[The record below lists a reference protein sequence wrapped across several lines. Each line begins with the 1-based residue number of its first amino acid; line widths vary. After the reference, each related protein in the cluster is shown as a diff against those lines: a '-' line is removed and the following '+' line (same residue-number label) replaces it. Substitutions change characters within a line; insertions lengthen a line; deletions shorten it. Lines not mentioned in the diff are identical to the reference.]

1 MSSLIKVNLTFS
13 GGVELLFNNIKQKI
27 IEIPSTI
34 NPPKPTTMK
43 DLILWIKDNLLQE
56 RSELFVS
63 GNTVRP
69 GILVLINDTDWE
81 LEGELEYEIKDNDEI
96 NTVDASN
103 GSMLQGPFSEGFRS
117 LNENSNDAQWLPVIP
132 DRLKLELIKLLEIYY
147 NM

>member
-81 LEGELEYEIKDNDEI
+81 LEGELGYEIKDNDEI
-96 NTVDASN
+96 VFISTLHAMTDQSDRALAK
-103 GSMLQGPFSEGFRS
+103 GRMKRYIFWTRLIT
-117 LNENSNDAQWLPVIP
+117 WLTNVV
-132 DRLKLELIKLLEIYY
+132 ES
-147 NM
+147 

>member
-81 LEGELEYEIKDNDEI
+81 LEGELGYEIKDNDEI
-96 NTVDASN
+96 VFISTLH
-103 GSMLQGPFSEGFRS
+103 GG
-117 LNENSNDAQWLPVIP
+117 
-132 DRLKLELIKLLEIYY
+132 
-147 NM
+147 

>member
-96 NTVDASN
+96 VFISTLH
-103 GSMLQGPFSEGFRS
+103 GG
-117 LNENSNDAQWLPVIP
+117 
-132 DRLKLELIKLLEIYY
+132 
-147 NM
+147 